1 MAYTENEFLN
11 DIVRRI
17 TTMEADKYDYKK
29 SDVIEAFL
37 LYKKMY
43 PNKTRVLLLLNEY
56 LQNAVEANDEMRST
70 LREYRAL
77 YDRKIKDPK
86 TFAFY
91 YYDTLRKNK
100 MRISVILQFSSQ
112 LDEETIEM
120 LTELNETLRK
130 TYPFKKDFEKV
141 YEVLSS
147 YDAFDGVESFSTWIL
162 NQALFLKQNN
172 PEYTL
177 FDIVS
182 KMGISLTAFQRSI
195 QRKLY

>member
-1 MAYTENEFLN
+1 
-11 DIVRRI
+11 
-17 TTMEADKYDYKK
+17 
-29 SDVIEAFL
+29 
-37 LYKKMY
+37 MY